1 MMGIKKVLI
10 LILLTTY
17 TVFGQNTQLDTLRQF
32 QGHWVFKMAI
42 NPDFTEEELA
52 KTYPE
57 KGHKIHI
64 QGTRVYGNFM
74 GMYENLNL
82 NLATL
87 ESNGDKCF
95 VCNLDKKDSI
105 ALQKSG
111 VYPQPWMGIYQF
123 RSPRLPLPY
132 LSIQLLL
139 TQKYL
144 EVGIDQTMFL
154 LERDNTEYLFC
165 KENNVN
171 LNITPNVPSFNSLK
185 KNEEVEVLFQRK
197 EWVKVR
203 YWGKAL
209 LEGWVKAEQLTK

>member
-1 MMGIKKVLI
+1 MEIKKVII

-32 QGHWVFKMAI
+32 QGHWVFKMAV

-57 KGHKIHI
+57 QGHKIHI
-64 QGTRVYGNFM
+64 QGTRIYGNFM
-74 GMYENLNL
+74 GMYENLSL

-87 ESNGDKCF
+87 ESNGGNCF
-95 VCNLDKKDSI
+95 VCAMDKIDSI
-105 ALQKSG
+105 ALQKLG

-132 LSIQLLL
+132 LSLQLLL

-144 EVGIDQTMFL
+144 KVGIDQTMFL
-154 LERDNTEYLFC
+154 LERDNAEYLFC
-165 KENNVN
+165 KEDNVN

-185 KNEEVEVLFQRK
+185 KNEEVEVLFRRK

-209 LEGWVKAEQLTK
+209 LEGWVKAEQLRK